1 MSGAKYVSNK
11 PDGYMAVRNNIYRER
26 QVKQKE
32 MAFELQG
39 ACRNLPEQSRE
50 NYEKRPFK

>member
-11 PDGYMAVRNNIYRER
+11 PDGYLNIRNNVYRDR
-26 QVKQKE
+26 QAKQKE

-39 ACRNLPEQSRE
+39 ACRNLPEQTKE
-50 NYEKRPFK
+50 NYSLRPLK

>member
-11 PDGYMAVRNNIYRER
+11 PDGYMAIRNNIYRDR
-26 QVKQKE
+26 QVKQKQ

-39 ACRNLPEQSRE
+39 ACRNLPEQTKE
-50 NYEKRPFK
+50 NYELKAFK